1 MDAHA
6 HAAGTSAEVANSI
19 THGLG
24 ALLSVVAL
32 VLLVVPGAL
41 EGSAVR
47 IVTGAVFGTSLVL
60 LYCMSTLYHALTNLR
75 AKRVFQILDHSA
87 IFVLIAGT
95 YTPFCLVALR
105 GAWGWSLFGV
115 IWGLAALGITFKAVF
130 GDRYEVLST
139 AVYLGMSWLIVVAAL
154 PLYRCLPAGGLAW
167 LGAGGAFYTLGVGFF
182 AWRGLRFHH
191 AVWHLF
197 VLGGSL
203 CHVIA
208 VLGYVMPGGVPER
221 WVGLERIPVD
231 VRTVAAEWTGGPS
244 LQDRN

>member
-6 HAAGTSAEVANSI
+6 HAAGTSAEIANSV

-24 ALLSVVAL
+24 ALLSVLAL

-41 EGSAVR
+41 HGSAMRV
-47 IVTGAVFGTSLVL
+47 VTGAVFGTSLVL

-87 IFVLIAGT
+87 IYVLIAGT

-115 IWGLAALGITFKAVF
+115 IWGLAILGVTFKAVF

-139 AVYLGMSWLIVVAAL
+139 VVYLGMSWMIVVAAL

-208 VLGYVMPGGVPER
+208 VVGYVMPAGIAGQRVE
-221 WVGLERIPVD
+221 VGRIPAD
-231 VRTVAAEWTGGPS
+231 LRPAAAEEPGGRSRSP
-244 LQDRN
+244 RN